1 LKKIPYFL
9 NAVCHCFFAQYSD
22 SSQLKY
28 NTICSN

>member
-1 LKKIPYFL
+1 L